1 MQAAQLRQ
9 QQSIGWKG
17 RWGGPRLFLKECQ
30 RNLSSVITLKY
41 ARIWKGLKLHN
52 EPYPLIITNP
62 RFVQDLKVC
71 FTNPQP
77 GRAMTSRSHLPS
89 LSGNKL
95 DYHPLPAG
103 SPLLSLYDK
112 CFPCF
117 MTRSTASGSGMTGPR
132 SGTRPPGGSWS
143 TTTCKSWRKA
153 RQLENQRDA
162 NIPRSYPT
170 LAERKIVTSTLDSS
184 TPLLALN
191 MRPVV
196 SMLIISFNKSTTP
209 LFQKKKINFLHHYLH
224 L

>member
-1 MQAAQLRQ
+1 M
-9 QQSIGWKG
+9 G
-17 RWGGPRLFLKECQ
+17 
-30 RNLSSVITLKY
+30 
-41 ARIWKGLKLHN
+41 
-52 EPYPLIITNP
+52 
-62 RFVQDLKVC
+62 VC

-112 CFPCF
+112 CFPF
-117 MTRSTASGSGMTGPR
+117 FLTRRSESGSDMTGPR
-132 SGTRPPGGSWS
+132 SGTRPTGGSWS
-143 TTTCKSWRKA
+143 TTTCKSRRKA
-153 RQLENQRDA
+153 RPMEIQRDE
-162 NIPRSYPT
+162 NIPQSYPT
-170 LAERKIVTSTLDSS
+170 LAERKIVTSTLDSP

-209 LFQKKKINFLHHYLH
+209 LFQKKKKINYQNHQNH
-224 L
+224 LTLTQPI